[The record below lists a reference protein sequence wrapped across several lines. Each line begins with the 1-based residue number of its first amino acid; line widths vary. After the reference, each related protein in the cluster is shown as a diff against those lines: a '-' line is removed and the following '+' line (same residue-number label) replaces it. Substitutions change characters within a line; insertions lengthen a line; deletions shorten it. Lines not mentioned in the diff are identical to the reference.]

1 MPSVIEVLSPTSR
14 PLPGE
19 SPRCE
24 FCGQRPDSITF
35 DLDECPTLVRSKGPR
50 TRQLC
55 PLTILWLLRCETEIS
70 SRATLY
76 FGLGLASAG

>member
-35 DLDECPTLVRSKGPR
+35 DLDECRDPCPIKRAAHAAVMPADDLVAP
-50 TRQLC
+50 
-55 PLTILWLLRCETEIS
+55 
-70 SRATLY
+70 AV
-76 FGLGLASAG
+76 